1 MSCNWGAQPL
11 AYYDLSSFRGVAC
24 IGLTGH
30 AEKEESV
37 SSLGTASENT
47 EPVIVSKE
55 EASKKAMVSGASG
68 MNFGGNGCNFTI
80 KITFGQ

>member
-1 MSCNWGAQPL
+1 MNQGKRVKVDTSCDTQK
-11 AYYDLSSFRGVAC
+11 
-24 IGLTGH
+24 
-30 AEKEESV
+30 KEESV
-37 SSLGTASENT
+37 GSLGTASENT